1 MTAYTIYDYKDVS
14 GRLLYSVQRGPD
26 KDFRRFRMVAGQRIN
41 NWDGVQQVPYRLEN
55 IGREQVRKVLFVEG
69 EKDVDNLTKLGIN
82 ATTVAGGSNA
92 WNKLLKQQPHFCEK
106 YFGRYA
112 EVIILPDND
121 DPGRKF
127 AEDAAQ
133 ALHDVTSVKICDLP
147 ELGPGGDVSD
157 WISNNPGCTA
167 SDLAQ
172 VIQEC
177 FYDYKPPKKD
187 LTSSISNNF
196 EVNIYDTA
204 TEAEKGQIEND
215 LEQIHSG
222 ILAKLDGGSWS
233 GNTFNAKCPTHDDKK
248 ASLSVTLKDDK
259 ILMFCH
265 AGCGMESIAE
275 SLGVKR
281 SELFRHRR
289 AELKHAQSQP
299 IPEADLSKVI
309 SKVLEEREEP
319 EDFDDKYLPA
329 VLRQFSQE
337 TSQLTEAAPVIIMS
351 TCLAAMG
358 AAAQLNLQIR
368 EPNYFVS
375 LYPNIWTLSIA
386 ESGSFK
392 TTALNVGAKRLLER
406 ERELLLEIKSDSEFI
421 DAMVADNQDPEQNEE
436 MQFYLNRREELRKK
450 RRVLPEKSSWE
461 AVIDRIDETGGG
473 VWLLSEFGAWLSALD
488 SKHNS
493 GAGMKQALT
502 SLYDCP
508 DFYEDSTRHGGSKL
522 LQNPFVSLSG
532 VSTVEFLRGLLSRDD
547 AGSGFLARFLLFRP
561 PAKRK
566 TPDALPLGKKKIQE
580 LDSYRLISEIFTQLE
595 ETTQPIQYE
604 LSPSAKRAF
613 TEYHNQLFQRFYKLD
628 SEKQFLFDPF
638 IKRWSPGVLKLSMLM
653 QFLIDSE
660 TNIISEEAVM
670 AGISICLYAET
681 CTKHLFKTQ
690 LGESDHQSKE
700 RKVYDF
706 IMRQG
711 GKTDRQKLLRSKV
724 LNGGKMEYD
733 DKLANLEEQGRIF
746 IQRIEGRIPTNAQI
760 TLTAETTT
768 PQPSSPG

>member
-1 MTAYTIYDYKDVS
+1 METLKDDS
-14 GRLLYSVQRGPD
+14 IHDLRLQRSEWETSLQRPEGAD
-26 KDFRRFRMVAGQRIN
+26 KDFRVQDGSGTEDQQLGRGPAGP
-41 NWDGVQQVPYRLEN
+41 VPTRKHRK
-55 IGREQVRKVLFVEG
+55 GAGPKVLFVEG
-69 EKDVDNLTKLGIN
+69 EKDVDNPTKLGIN

-92 WNKLLKQQPHFCEK
+92 WGKLLKQQPHFCEK

-177 FYDYKPPKKD
+177 YYDYKPPKKD

-233 GNTFNAKCPTHDDKK
+233 GNTFNAKCPVHDDKK

-265 AGCGMESIAE
+265 AGCGMESVAE

-337 TSQLTEAAPVIIMS
+337 TSQLTEAAP
-351 TCLAAMG
+351 
-358 AAAQLNLQIR
+358 
-368 EPNYFVS
+368 S
-375 LYPNIWTLSIA
+375 LLCRPVWRPW
-386 ESGSFK
+386 
-392 TTALNVGAKRLLER
+392 V
-406 ERELLLEIKSDSEFI
+406 LLL
-421 DAMVADNQDPEQNEE
+421 N
-436 MQFYLNRREELRKK
+436 
-450 RRVLPEKSSWE
+450 
-461 AVIDRIDETGGG
+461 
-473 VWLLSEFGAWLSALD
+473 
-488 SKHNS
+488 
-493 GAGMKQALT
+493 
-502 SLYDCP
+502 
-508 DFYEDSTRHGGSKL
+508 
-522 LQNPFVSLSG
+522 
-532 VSTVEFLRGLLSRDD
+532 
-547 AGSGFLARFLLFRP
+547 
-561 PAKRK
+561 
-566 TPDALPLGKKKIQE
+566 
-580 LDSYRLISEIFTQLE
+580 
-595 ETTQPIQYE
+595 
-604 LSPSAKRAF
+604 
-613 TEYHNQLFQRFYKLD
+613 
-628 SEKQFLFDPF
+628 
-638 IKRWSPGVLKLSMLM
+638 
-653 QFLIDSE
+653 
-660 TNIISEEAVM
+660 
-670 AGISICLYAET
+670 
-681 CTKHLFKTQ
+681 
-690 LGESDHQSKE
+690 
-700 RKVYDF
+700 
-706 IMRQG
+706 
-711 GKTDRQKLLRSKV
+711 
-724 LNGGKMEYD
+724 
-733 DKLANLEEQGRIF
+733 
-746 IQRIEGRIPTNAQI
+746 
-760 TLTAETTT
+760 
-768 PQPSSPG
+768 